1 MKRLGYWGAVI
12 LLALLMTACGIQQ
25 DPQFESLGKPNQG
38 NIRINV
44 LLNTDATD
52 AIQAELGSF
61 GNVMDVIESIDAVSM
76 LAPADQLDDIAR
88 LPFVESATPDAE
100 RKGIPIDTVEVTDF
114 NGGLSTW
121 NLDALNATDFG
132 FGNRTVPFDGS
143 GVYVAVLDTGLMDTW
158 RQYFPEERIAEEY
171 AMSFGGGGG
180 EQGSVSTQ
188 PNKWEHDVNGHGS
201 HVTSTVIGY
210 SLGGDPINGV
220 APMATVIPVKV
231 LNQNGSG
238 WSSVVAAGIAYI
250 GDLKAGPLADHPVV
264 INMSLGGPV
273 LDGVEK
279 AAVDY
284 AISQGVV
291 IVASAGNEG
300 TAGMGYPGAYDPV
313 ISVAASGWVG
323 EWFPNEFNL
332 PWWYGSDVSESGYPE
347 NFYITDFSS
356 RELHGQDLDIAAP
369 GSWVVGP
376 YQLNSGQISYY
387 YLGGTS
393 MASPHVAGIAA
404 LMLQQ
409 DASRSQ
415 TEIESAL
422 ESAAIPFDYSGQDE
436 LCRSVL
442 DPNAGAMVDVCWGA
456 DASGAGLITADAA
469 LGLTDSGT
477 DAAGDSGSDKPGKGN
492 GRANGRSN

>member
-1 MKRLGYWGAVI
+1 MKRLGYWGAVT
-12 LLALLMTACGIQQ
+12 LLALLMAACGIQQ
-25 DPQFESLGKPNQG
+25 DPQFDSLGKPNQG

-52 AIQAELGSF
+52 AIQAELASF
-61 GNVMDVIESIDAVSM
+61 GNIMDVIESIDAVSM
-76 LAPADQLDDIAR
+76 LAPADQLDDIGR
-88 LPFVESATPDAE
+88 LPFVESASPDAE
-100 RKGIPIDTVEVTDF
+100 RNGIPIDTVEVTDF
-114 NGGLSTW
+114 TGGMSTW
-121 NLDALNATDFG
+121 NLDAVNATDLG

-158 RQYFPEERIAEEY
+158 RQYFPEERIAEEF

-210 SLGGDPINGV
+210 SFGGTPINGV

-238 WSSVVAAGIAYI
+238 WSSVVAAGITYI
-250 GDLKAGPLADHPVV
+250 GDLKAGPLSDVPVV

-273 LDGVEK
+273 LDDVER

-284 AISQGVV
+284 AIEQGVV

-300 TAGMGYPGAYDPV
+300 TAGMGYPGAYEPV

-323 EWFPNEFNL
+323 EWFGAAS
-332 PWWYGSDVSESGYPE
+332 WWYSSDVPEPTSAE

-356 RELHGQDLDIAAP
+356 RELPGQDLDVAAP

-376 YQLNSGQISYY
+376 YQLNSGKTSYY

-409 DASRSQ
+409 DASLSQ
-415 TEIESAL
+415 TGIESTL
-422 ESAAIPFDYSGQDE
+422 ESAAIPFDYSGEDP
-436 LCRSVL
+436 LCRSVV
-442 DPNAGAMVDVCWGA
+442 DPNLGKLVEVCWGA
-456 DASGAGLITADAA
+456 DASGSGLITADAA
-469 LGLTDSGT
+469 LGLSSADDSGA
-477 DAAGDSGSDKPGKGN
+477 DSGGDTGSDKPGKGN
-492 GRANGRSN
+492 GRGN